1 MVRELVH
8 PFAKYLRAEMMPHIW
23 CAGCGNGI
31 VLNCF
36 VHALD
41 ELKTDLNKL
50 VIVSGIG
57 CIGRVAGY
65 TYADSFHTTH
75 GRALA
80 FATGVKLANPELEV
94 VVISGDGDLFA
105 IGGNHFIHAARRN
118 IGVKVICVNNFNYG
132 MTGGQQGPTTP
143 LDSITAT
150 SPYGNVEH
158 PFNLV
163 HLAAASGST
172 YVARWTTLHVRR
184 LTQSL
189 KKLLQKEGFCFV
201 EVLSPC
207 PEIFGRVLVGIKNS
221 KTIISERVSA
231 DAGIR
236 RRIEGDA
243 TRAACCKVVSADA
256 VIIGRRTQLNAKTV
270 VCYAI
275 STDAVILRRSILII
289 RIEVD
294 ANTIVCYAV
303 STDALIERRIEPDAN
318 TVVCYVVSTD
328 AVIIR
333 RMEPDTILVV
343 CCNVVSTDAVIRR
356 MEPDEDAEIKAFD
369 VCVFDCDVTYSRPV
383 ESVSAP

>member
-36 VHALD
+36 IHALD

-50 VIVSGIG
+50 VMVSGIG
-57 CIGRVAGY
+57 CIGRAAGY

-118 IGVKVICVNNFNYG
+118 IGVKVICVNNLNYG

-184 LTQSL
+184 LTQSF
-189 KKLLQKEGFCFV
+189 KKVLQKEGFCFV
-201 EVLSPC
+201 EALSPC
-207 PEIFGRVLVGIKNS
+207 PEIFGRHNKMRSGLEMMEWFKRASVVENFSDPAKADITPDKIVVGEFVDIEKLSYEKLLHEKIS
-221 KTIISERVSA
+221 KINEKA
-231 DAGIR
+231 M
-236 RRIEGDA
+236 E
-243 TRAACCKVVSADA
+243 KV
-256 VIIGRRTQLNAKTV
+256 Q
-270 VCYAI
+270 
-275 STDAVILRRSILII
+275 
-289 RIEVD
+289 
-294 ANTIVCYAV
+294 
-303 STDALIERRIEPDAN
+303 
-318 TVVCYVVSTD
+318 
-328 AVIIR
+328 
-333 RMEPDTILVV
+333 
-343 CCNVVSTDAVIRR
+343 
-356 MEPDEDAEIKAFD
+356 
-369 VCVFDCDVTYSRPV
+369 
-383 ESVSAP
+383 